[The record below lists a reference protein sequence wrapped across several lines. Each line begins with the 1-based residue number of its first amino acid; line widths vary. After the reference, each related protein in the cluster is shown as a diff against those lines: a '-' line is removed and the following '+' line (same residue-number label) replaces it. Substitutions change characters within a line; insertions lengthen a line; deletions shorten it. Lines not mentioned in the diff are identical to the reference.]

1 MKMSTY
7 ELNKVHTGYDYEL
20 CRTNMYMHMLT
31 WAQDT
36 STKKKIL
43 KKYTRNSNDKT
54 RSVMSDTVSNTTGSV
69 NAS

>member
-1 MKMSTY
+1 MSHKHVYAHADMGTRY
-7 ELNKVHTGYDYEL
+7 ID
-20 CRTNMYMHMLT
+20 
-31 WAQDT
+31 
-36 STKKKIL
+36 KKKIL